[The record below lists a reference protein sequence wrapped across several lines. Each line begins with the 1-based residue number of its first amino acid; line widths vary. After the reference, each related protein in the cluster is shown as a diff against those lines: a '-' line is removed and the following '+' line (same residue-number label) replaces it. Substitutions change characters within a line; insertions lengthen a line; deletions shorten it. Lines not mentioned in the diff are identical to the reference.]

1 MLLYLCLYINILLSG
16 ACDQKS
22 DQRKDVSTYD
32 KDVEKGTFH

>member
-1 MLLYLCLYINILLSG
+1 MLLYLSLYINILLSA

-22 DQRKDVSTYD
+22 DKRKDVSTYD